1 MHFAHSARKVL
12 LDTSAFRRFLDV
24 DLFLELHGY
33 LGKKAFV
40 VEEVM
45 AELCDVA
52 GYRRHAALKMT
63 LTANPSWPQVIP
75 PQPLDVEEEILRI
88 QTEKR
93 PAERSGDEKV
103 NLGEI
108 ATVVVGAHLN
118 FPLIVADD
126 GLAKLLAK
134 PRGLPRISTA
144 MLAVEMLLQGA
155 LDEAQGFAVY
165 DCATPTGIGRLEF
178 EAAVQRAQDA
188 SP

>member
-1 MHFAHSARKVL
+1 MHFAHKARKVL

-63 LTANPSWPQVIP
+63 LGATPPWPQVTP
-75 PQPLDVEEEILRI
+75 PPPLDVEEEILRI
-88 QTEKR
+88 QREVR
-93 PAERSGDEKV
+93 SAERSGDEKA

-108 ATVVVGAHLN
+108 ATVVIGAHLN

-126 GLAKLLAK
+126 ELAKLLAK
-134 PRGLPRISTA
+134 PRRLPRISTA
-144 MLAVEMLLQGA
+144 MLAVEMTLHGA
-155 LDEAQGFAVY
+155 LDEAQGFAAY
-165 DCATPTGIGRLEF
+165 DCATPAGVGRAEF
-178 EAAVQRAQDA
+178 ETAVHRARDA